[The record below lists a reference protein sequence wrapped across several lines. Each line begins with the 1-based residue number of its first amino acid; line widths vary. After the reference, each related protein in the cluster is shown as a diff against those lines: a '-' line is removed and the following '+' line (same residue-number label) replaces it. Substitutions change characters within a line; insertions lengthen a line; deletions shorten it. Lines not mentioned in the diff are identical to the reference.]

1 MVMIKLYNI
10 ITLILIAYIAVMAY
24 WARDLI
30 IVDKNY
36 LEFSLLIGIS
46 LIAIFLLRYSIK
58 LKDGRN
64 NDDDE

>member
-1 MVMIKLYNI
+1 MVMIKLYNFI
-10 ITLILIAYIAVMAY
+10 SLILIAYIAVMAY

-36 LEFSLLIGIS
+36 LEFSILIGIS

-58 LKDGRN
+58 LKDQRN
-64 NDDDE
+64 KDDDE

>member
-30 IVDKNY
+30 IIDKNY
-36 LEFSLLIGIS
+36 LEFSILLGIS

-58 LKDGRN
+58 LRDRRN

>member
-1 MVMIKLYNI
+1 MVMIKLYNFI
-10 ITLILIAYIAVMAY
+10 SLILIAYIAVMAY

-58 LKDGRN
+58 LKDERN
-64 NDDDE
+64 KDDDE

>member
-1 MVMIKLYNI
+1 MIKLYNI

-30 IVDKNY
+30 IIDKNY
-36 LEFSLLIGIS
+36 LEFSILLGIS

-58 LKDGRN
+58 LRDRKN

>member
-30 IVDKNY
+30 IIDKNY
-36 LEFSLLIGIS
+36 LEFSILLGIS

-58 LKDGRN
+58 LRDRKN

>member
-1 MVMIKLYNI
+1 MIKLYNI

-30 IVDKNY
+30 IVDQNY

-58 LKDGRN
+58 LKDERN
-64 NDDDE
+64 KDDDE

>member
-1 MVMIKLYNI
+1 MIKLYNFI
-10 ITLILIAYIAVMAY
+10 SLILIAYIAVMAY

-46 LIAIFLLRYSIK
+46 LIAIFLLRYYIK
-58 LKDGRN
+58 LKDERN
-64 NDDDE
+64 KDDDE

>member
-1 MVMIKLYNI
+1 
-10 ITLILIAYIAVMAY
+10 MAY

-58 LKDGRN
+58 LKDERN
-64 NDDDE
+64 KDDDE

>member
-30 IVDKNY
+30 IIDKNY
-36 LEFSLLIGIS
+36 LEFSILIGIS

-58 LKDGRN
+58 LRDRRN